1 MNNFRNSST
10 ALHFGRPHLGALRSV
25 ARRSAALCFVARRS
39 AALRHD
45 ASVFLLR
52 AAGLFVFAAVLLF
65 NGVPAYSQNLSS
77 GGQEGAATYSQKR
90 TWSLQDCIAY
100 ALEHNITLRQQ
111 NIQVLQQEV
120 ELSTAKGSRLPQL
133 SASLSENFSFGR
145 GLTADNTYSNTN
157 TTSTGLNIGAS
168 VPVFQ
173 GLRINNSIRQG
184 ELNLKAAT
192 ADLAKARDQISVNV
206 AQAYVNILYD
216 LEILDVALNQVSI
229 DSLQLERLS
238 AMAASGK
245 ASPAQVAQQKAAL
258 GQSRLSVTQAR
269 NNLSLAV
276 LDLSQLL
283 ELPSPEGLEVVRPS
297 EGIEDLLI
305 GNPEEIY
312 ARAVAVKPSVSAEQ
326 FRLDAAEYTIRNAK
340 AAFLPTISASGGIGT
355 NYYTMSSAPSNSFFE
370 QMKNNFSQFL
380 GLSLSVPIFS
390 GFQTRNQV
398 RSAKL
403 NRTYQELQLE
413 QVKKSLYKEI
423 QQAYY
428 NAVAAREKYL
438 SSKEASRS
446 AKESYDLVM
455 AKYENGKAN
464 ITEFNEARDN
474 YLESE
479 SNLVRSRYEYIF
491 SAKLLDFYAGNPLTL

>member
-1 MNNFRNSST
+1 MNHFRTDIRAFRSRISGLCAKVRT
-10 ALHFGRPHLGALRSV
+10 LPLRIAPAVSGLVIFISV
-25 ARRSAALCFVARRS
+25 IPA
-39 AALRHD
+39 D
-45 ASVFLLR
+45 AQGHSWTL
-52 AAGLFVFAAVLLF
+52 
-65 NGVPAYSQNLSS
+65 
-77 GGQEGAATYSQKR
+77 QE
-90 TWSLQDCIAY
+90 CISY
-100 ALEHNITLRQQ
+100 AFEHNITLKQQ

-120 ELSTAKGSRLPQL
+120 ELSTAKGSRLPQV
-133 SASLSENFSFGR
+133 SASASENFSFGR

-173 GLRINNSIRQG
+173 GMRIKNNIKQG

-192 ADLAKARDQISVNV
+192 ADLEKAREQVSVNV

-216 LEILDVALNQVSI
+216 LEILDVALNQVGI

-238 AMAASGK
+238 AMAANGK
-245 ASPAQVAQQKAAL
+245 ASQVQVAQQKAAL
-258 GQSRLSVTQAR
+258 GQSRLAVTQAR

-276 LDLSQLL
+276 LELSQLL
-283 ELPSPEGLEVVRPS
+283 ELPSPEGLSVVRPS
-297 EGIEDLLI
+297 VCIEDVLLSD
-305 GNPEEIY
+305 PEEIY
-312 ARAVAVKPSVSAEQ
+312 AQAIAVKPSVSAEE

-340 AAFLPTISASGGIGT
+340 ASFLPTISASGGIGT

-390 GFQTRNQV
+390 GFQSRNQV
-398 RSAKL
+398 RSARL

-428 NAVAAREKYL
+428 NAVAAGEKY
-438 SSKEASRS
+438 SSCLEARQS
-446 AKESYDLVM
+446 AKESYDLVT

-474 YLESE
+474 FLESE
-479 SNLVRSRYEYIF
+479 SNLVRSRYEYLF
-491 SAKLLDFYAGNPLTL
+491 SAKLLDFYAGKPLML